1 MTSLMSLSLD
11 RLNAA
16 LASSGKSRADLA
28 RELDVARSTVGRWFS
43 GEREPETVDVLKAL
57 AAALGT
63 TAASLIDAEDV
74 AANERERLLLKLARD
89 ASAQD
94 REIALAI
101 LSRQQK

>member
-1 MTSLMSLSLD
+1 MSLSVD

-16 LASSGKSRADLA
+16 LLASGKSRADLA
-28 RELDVARSTVGRWFS
+28 RELNVARSTVGRWFS
-43 GEREPETVDVLKAL
+43 SEREPETVEVLREL

-94 REIALAI
+94 LEIALAI
-101 LSRQQK
+101 LSRQRS

>member
-1 MTSLMSLSLD
+1 MPALMSLSIA

-16 LASSGKSRADLA
+16 LLASGKSRAELA
-28 RELDVARSTVGRWFS
+28 RELNVARSTVGRWFS
-43 GEREPETVDVLKAL
+43 GEREPDTVEVLREL

-74 AANERERLLLKLARD
+74 AANERERLFLKLARE

-94 REIALAI
+94 LEIALAI
-101 LSRQQK
+101 LSRQRG